1 MLTTLPPSA
10 RVPQDGLVLNTLPEI
25 TGSPLK
31 FLRCL
36 TITAGLG
43 KRAVWVV
50 EAIIAVADAADARS
64 AD

>member
-1 MLTTLPPSA
+1 MKHTIPDGGL
-10 RVPQDGLVLNTLPEI
+10 PQDGLISSTLPEI
-25 TGSPLK
+25 TGSALK

-43 KRAVWVV
+43 KRAVWAV